1 MDFTRNGDV
10 PSRFDHYDYQ
20 EPIKSSLSPPQSP
33 LLEERGKTGNKV
45 KRTPSEQRMLDADI
59 RAKLVQDKLRALEL
73 EADKAK
79 AVIAQRKV
87 LSSASV
93 EGFVVDGKDNTQATS
108 MDVSATLVS

>member
-1 MDFTRNGDV
+1 
-10 PSRFDHYDYQ
+10 
-20 EPIKSSLSPPQSP
+20 
-33 LLEERGKTGNKV
+33 
-45 KRTPSEQRMLDADI
+45 MLDADI